1 MVIKIKEDRIISNL
15 YCKPTDGHQY
25 LHYESCNGDHI
36 KRSIISSQTIRLKRL
51 CSEKNDLNAQV
62 EKNKKRFYS
71 SIRLA
76 ESVDVLEKNIFCIFE
91 SKVLCSHV
99 YTVLKITFLR

>member
-1 MVIKIKEDRIISNL
+1 MVIKIKEDRIITDL
-15 YCKPTDGHQY
+15 YYKPTYGHQY
-25 LHYESCNGDHI
+25 RHYESCNADHI
-36 KRSIISSQTIRLKRL
+36 KRSIILSQTIRFKRL
-51 CSEKNDLNAQV
+51 CSEKNDLNAHV

-76 ESVDVLEKNIFCIFE
+76 ESVDILEKNIFCIFE
-91 SKVLCSHV
+91 SKVLCSHI